1 MKFNIT
7 GKVSFYVDFD
17 IEAESEIAAI
27 KEATERIKDYYRLN
41 VSNAMHSYSGK
52 PDIEIDAEVND

>member
-1 MKFNIT
+1 MEFNIT

-17 IEAESEIAAI
+17 IQSESESDAI

-41 VSNAMHSYSGK
+41 VSNAMHSYAGT
-52 PDIEIDAEVND
+52 PDIDIDAEIND